1 MMIKQSLS
9 LVALTALLQASKC
22 VATTNPVVIKGY
34 RFFDNVTGEYFGT
47 RGVDYYPRPN
57 TGALDAN
64 NLDLFTEEFKSIWQR
79 DIPQFEALNANA
91 IRLYAVDPKKDH
103 SAFMCALQS
112 AGVYVIVDM
121 GANCEG
127 CEITADEAPACY
139 PASYKQRGIDI
150 INEFSKYTNVLA
162 FSGGNEIN
170 HRTGGN
176 PAPWNAPCQKKFVRD
191 MRAYIDMCSSSKSM
205 RKIPVGVVMADTD
218 REANAQ
224 YYSCKGDND
233 PMETVEWYGINVYVE
248 CDDISDPNKATGF
261 NELRDSF
268 KGLKMPVPTL
278 LTEFGCT
285 STAFPTV
292 DGYAGQRTFH
302 DAKWMNMAEYSEY
315 FAGGFEFEYSTEN
328 ANSQSTAAYP
338 FTSWGP
344 QNYGLGYLSPENCD
358 DVTVPCKF
366 VRMPNFDSLAKAYK
380 GTDTSGDVTYDTFKP
395 AADRTG
401 ALTCPANFPKISS
414 FTWAGDSLIINS
426 GKCPSVVKQGCP
438 SGSSF
443 GSISTS
449 STSSSDSA
457 SEASYSDSES
467 TSEFGD
473 ESASDSGSSS
483 AFDTGSS
490 YDSEPKAS
498 GSGESTASSSN
509 GSHGSGSGS
518 SGTSASGASSA
529 LLGSSDSISMHR
541 SIGLAGLL
549 YLSTL
554 LWSV

>member
-1 MMIKQSLS
+1 MMIKQCSS
-9 LVALTALLQASKC
+9 LVILAAFLRASMC
-22 VATTNPVVIKGY
+22 AATTNPVVIKGY
-34 RFFDNVTGEYFGT
+34 RFFDSVTGEYFGT

-64 NLDLFTEEFKSIWQR
+64 NLDLFTEDFKSIWQR

-91 IRLYAVDPKKDH
+91 IRLYAVDPKTDH

-112 AGVYVIVDM
+112 AGIYVIVDM

-170 HRTGGN
+170 HRTAGN
-176 PAPWNAPCQKKFVRD
+176 PAQWNAPCQKKFVRD

-218 REANAQ
+218 REANAA
-224 YYSCKGDND
+224 YYNCKGDDD
-233 PMETVEWYGINVYVE
+233 PFETVEWYGINVYVE
-248 CDDISDPNKATGF
+248 CDDISDPTQATGF

-268 KGLKMPVPTL
+268 KSLKMPVPTL

-302 DAKWMNMAEYSEY
+302 DAKWMNMVDYSEY

-328 ANSQSTAAYP
+328 ANSQSTSAYP

-344 QNYGLGYLSPENCD
+344 QNYGLGYLSPEDCD
-358 DVTVPCKF
+358 DVTTPCKF

-380 GTDTSGDVTYDTFKP
+380 ATDTSGDVKYDTFKP

-414 FTWAGDSLIINS
+414 LTWAGDSLIINS

-438 SGSSF
+438 SGSSY
-443 GSISTS
+443 GSFSATS
-449 STSSSDSA
+449 STSSSASA

-467 TSEFGD
+467 ASETGD
-473 ESASDSGSSS
+473 ESFSESGSSS
-483 AFDTGSS
+483 AFDSGSS
-490 YDSEPKAS
+490 ESA
-498 GSGESTASSSN
+498 GTSTASSNNGGSSSN
-509 GSHGSGSGS
+509 GDGS
-518 SGTSASGASSA
+518 SSTGTSASRASNA
-529 LLGSSDSISMHR
+529 LLGSDSTSMHQ
-541 SIGLAGLL
+541 SIGLACLL
-549 YLSTL
+549 CLLSL
-554 LWSV
+554 LWSM